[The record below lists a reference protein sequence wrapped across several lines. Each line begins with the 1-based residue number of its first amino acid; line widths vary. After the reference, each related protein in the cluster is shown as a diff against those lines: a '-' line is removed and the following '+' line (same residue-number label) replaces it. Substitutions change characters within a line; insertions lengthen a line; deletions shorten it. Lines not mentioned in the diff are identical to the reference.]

1 MSIREIFTNLKEK
14 NNLSKAEVTTQ
25 IKSWTNVWQK
35 TRTIGILK
43 NKSGMLKR
51 LVSWTTKYTLIMKIS
66 NLRALITT
74 TLM

>member
-35 TRTIGILK
+35 TRTTGILE